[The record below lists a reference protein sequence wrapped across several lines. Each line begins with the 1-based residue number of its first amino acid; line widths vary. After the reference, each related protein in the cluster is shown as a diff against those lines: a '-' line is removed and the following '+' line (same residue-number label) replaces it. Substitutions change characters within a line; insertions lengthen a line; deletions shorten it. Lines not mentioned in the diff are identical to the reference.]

1 MKIHPTAVIHPKAV
15 LADDV
20 EVGAYSVVGEHVRI
34 GAGTRVFSHVCID
47 GWTDIGER
55 CELHPFVSVGGPPQ
69 HMQYKGEPTKVVICI
84 VLTEETVRFGNEQP
98 LLDALLNATA
108 GFLAT

>member
-20 EVGAYSVVGEHVRI
+20 EVGAYSVVGEHVTI
-34 GAGTRVFSHVCID
+34 GAGTRVLSHVAID

-69 HMQYKGEPTKVVICI
+69 HMQYKGEPTKVV
-84 VLTEETVRFGNEQP
+84 TVTYSRRI
-98 LLDALLNATA
+98 LS
-108 GFLAT
+108 